1 MIILYKIQLFKSNG
15 ENMFEISK
23 EELREGIKK
32 LFQPKVLVIGD
43 LAIDEMIYGYT
54 SRMSREAPVLI
65 LHHYETKQLLGAAS
79 NAAHNLSKV
88 NEGKVGVIGLYG
100 DDYYGPVLLKVLN
113 DAGINT
119 DYTVQD
125 KSRVTT
131 VKTRISGS
139 CSQSVTQQIV
149 RIDRETQTPV
159 CEETENRIIEK
170 IEKAIPQFD
179 AVILSDY
186 NIGILSDRIIKK
198 SIETAKKYNKVI
210 VVDAQKNLERY
221 KGATAL
227 TPNQPDTEEFLGYK
241 ITDKDTLSE
250 AGKEMLKRTGS
261 DYILITRGDKGMSL
275 FGREIGQF
283 DIPVFNKTSVF
294 DVTGAGDT
302 VVALFTLGLAAGL
315 NPKYAATIGNLAAS
329 IVIRYFGCATT
340 TINELLTTL
349 DKMDLRSF
357 EN

>member
-1 MIILYKIQLFKSNG
+1 
-15 ENMFEISK
+15 MFEVNV
-23 EELREGIKK
+23 EELKAGIKK
-32 LFQPKVLVIGD
+32 LSAPKVLVIGD
-43 LAIDEMIYGYT
+43 LAIDEMVYGYT

-79 NAAHNLSKV
+79 NAAHNLSAI
-88 NEGKVGVIGLYG
+88 NGRNVGVIGLYG
-100 DDYYGPVLLKVLN
+100 EDYYGPVLLKVLN

-119 DYTVQD
+119 DFTVKD
-125 KSRVTT
+125 PERVTT

-159 CEETENRIIEK
+159 SEKTEQAVIEK
-170 IEKAIPQFD
+170 MEKAIPLYD

-186 NIGILSDRIIKK
+186 NIGILTDKIIRKA
-198 SIETAKKYNKVI
+198 IEIAKKHNKVI

-227 TPNQPDTEEFLGYK
+227 TPNQPDTEGFLGYK
-241 ITDKDTLSE
+241 ITDSETLKK
-250 AGKEMLKRTGS
+250 AGEDMLKRTEAKCV
-261 DYILITRGDKGMSL
+261 LITRGDKGMAL
-275 FGREIGQF
+275 FDRERGEF
-283 DIPVFNKTSVF
+283 DVPVFNKTSVF

-315 NPKYAATIGNLAAS
+315 KPEIAAIIGNLAAS

-340 TINELLTTL
+340 TISELLSVL
-349 DKMDLRSF
+349 SKIDLNSF
-357 EN
+357 KN

>member
-1 MIILYKIQLFKSNG
+1 
-15 ENMFEISK
+15 MFEVNV
-23 EELREGIKK
+23 EELRAGIKK
-32 LFQPKVLVIGD
+32 LSEPKVLVIGD
-43 LAIDEMIYGYT
+43 LAIDEMVYGYT

-79 NAAHNLSKV
+79 NAAHNLSAI
-88 NEGKVGVIGLYG
+88 NGGKVGVIGLYG
-100 DDYYGPVLLKVLN
+100 EDYYGPVLLKVLN

-119 DYTVQD
+119 DFAVKD
-125 KSRVTT
+125 PERVTT

-159 CEETENRIIEK
+159 SEKTEQAVIEK
-170 IEKAIPQFD
+170 MEKAIPLYD

-186 NIGILSDRIIKK
+186 NIGILTDKIIRKA
-198 SIETAKKYNKVI
+198 IEIAKKYNKVI

-227 TPNQPDTEEFLGYK
+227 TPNQPDTEGFLGYK
-241 ITDKDTLSE
+241 ITDSETLKKAGDDMLRKTE
-250 AGKEMLKRTGS
+250 AKCV
-261 DYILITRGDKGMSL
+261 LITRGDKGMAL
-275 FGREIGQF
+275 FDRERGEF
-283 DIPVFNKTSVF
+283 DVPVFNKTSVF

-315 NPKYAATIGNLAAS
+315 KPEIAAIIGNLAAS

-340 TINELLTTL
+340 TIEELLSAL
-349 DKMDLRSF
+349 NKIDLNSF
-357 EN
+357 KN